1 MYNDCDELVQAIWE
15 RMADKDAQQI
25 KEDPELVRLFALF
38 TMYQSA
44 LEEAKQ
50 YGWVGV
56 GCITFAEN
64 RLRSYQQLP
73 LIREKDLDPRGFD
86 EYGHCGEQNHPLYWS
101 GEEELEHV

>member
-1 MYNDCDELVQAIWE
+1 MYNDADELVQAIWG
-15 RMADKDAQQI
+15 RMDGLTLQEMKSDK
-25 KEDPELVRLFALF
+25 ELVRLFALF

-50 YGWVGV
+50 YGWIGV

-73 LIREKDLDPRGFD
+73 LIHDANLRGFD
-86 EYGHCGEQNHPLYWS
+86 EYGGDN
-101 GEEELEHV
+101 G